1 MIAFSGALTCLRS
14 YLARE
19 DSNEVWKER
28 FWSIYVM
35 ESIEQ
40 RKSGMNKLKWYDFLG
55 ALILL
60 FSVTKSAIKPPD
72 AVDQANTLLAP
83 SASTTINMDSLKV
96 NSRGAAL
103 SQDDM
108 LSPSMSGNRTRN
120 VIDPELRDERMNGRS
135 DNEAKVENE
144 PTTKAIPKAAPADR
158 DMSRSDQQRLGSF
171 ESTYLFTGSDFY
183 LLDRVKLMGQ

>member
-1 MIAFSGALTCLRS
+1 
-14 YLARE
+14 
-19 DSNEVWKER
+19 
-28 FWSIYVM
+28 M

-72 AVDQANTLLAP
+72 VVDQANNLLTP

-96 NSRGAAL
+96 NSRGVAL

-108 LSPSMSGNRTRN
+108 LSPSMNGNRTRN

-135 DNEAKVENE
+135 DNEAEVGNE
-144 PTTKAIPKAAPADR
+144 PTTKAIPKSAPGDR
-158 DMSRSDQQRLGSF
+158 DMSRSDQRRLGSF
-171 ESTYLFTGSDFY
+171 ESTNPFAGPDLYLV
-183 LLDRVKLMGQ
+183 DRVRLMGQ